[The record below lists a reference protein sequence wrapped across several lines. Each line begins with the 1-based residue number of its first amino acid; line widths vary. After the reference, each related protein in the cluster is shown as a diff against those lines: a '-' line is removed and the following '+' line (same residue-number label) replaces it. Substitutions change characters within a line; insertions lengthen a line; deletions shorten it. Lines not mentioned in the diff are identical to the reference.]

1 MAIWRYGEFSDLAIG
16 QLRHWPHRTLDLHGA
31 AVVRG
36 AHQFTESMSMRRV
49 HPEFAFQ
56 SRELADQIEGIL
68 GDPPDRKNYQAMTQ
82 ALVSEYAKGA
92 GIEDLNMMA
101 FALVDVIKFADPKV
115 LLADAEDF
123 EFGDPARVFGAV
135 SCPEGAPAKM
145 LAALEE
151 NHPDLGRQAIIAA
164 FLHKHP
170 RMWDDDD
177 TSLDQLAEGDEGDD
191 VDDDENL
198 ASDDFTQ
205 MFDQEGDR

>member
-1 MAIWRYGEFSDLAIG
+1 
-16 QLRHWPHRTLDLHGA
+16 
-31 AVVRG
+31 
-36 AHQFTESMSMRRV
+36 MRRV

-56 SRELADQIEGIL
+56 ARELAEQIEGIL
-68 GDPPDRKNYQAMTQ
+68 GDPPDRKNYQAMTK
-82 ALVSEYAKGA
+82 ALVTEYANGG

-101 FALVDVIKFADPKV
+101 FALVDVIDIADPKA

-135 SCPEGAPAKM
+135 SCPAGEPAKM
-145 LAALEE
+145 LEAIEE
-151 NHPDLGRQAIIAA
+151 NHPDLGRQAIVTA

-191 VDDDENL
+191 DDDEYGGNDG
-198 ASDDFTQ
+198 ASEEFTQ
-205 MFDQEGDR
+205 IFDQEGDR